1 MTRARVLLLL
11 GFIAAG
17 GTLTWWLVQSRRDQL
32 PPAAAGTLAIQWRGS
47 HRGEAVLP
55 ARVNWCP
62 VNRTG
67 VLEAIVGDTG
77 VAVVIYEANALT
89 RGPHA
94 VVMPGGA
101 SAVSPRPGASVVMRW
116 PRDSSAL
123 LAYASQGGLLDLRL
137 APKLLSGTLSIRMR
151 AASGSDSLML
161 TGNFT
166 DVPVVAMAVG
176 CP

>member
-1 MTRARVLLLL
+1 MTRSRVLLLL
-11 GFIAAG
+11 GFVAAG
-17 GTLTWWLVQSRRDQL
+17 GTLIWWLVRASGDQL
-32 PPAAAGTLAIQWRGS
+32 PPAAAGTVAIQWRGS

-67 VLEAIVGDTG
+67 VLEAIAGDTG
-77 VAVVIYEANALT
+77 IAVVIYEANALT

-94 VVMPGGA
+94 VVMPG
-101 SAVSPRPGASVVMRW
+101 VPVVVPRPGASVVMRW
-116 PRDSSAL
+116 PKDSSAL
-123 LAYASQGGLLDLRL
+123 LAYASQSGLLDLRL

-166 DVPVVAMAVG
+166 DVPVLAMAVG

>member
-1 MTRARVLLLL
+1 MTRTRVLLLL
-11 GFIAAG
+11 GVVAVG
-17 GTLTWWLVQSRRDQL
+17 STLTWWLVRDRGGQL
-32 PPAAAGTLAIQWRGS
+32 SPASAGTLAIQWRGS
-47 HRGEAVLP
+47 QRGEAVLP

-67 VLEAIVGDTG
+67 VLEAIAGDTG
-77 VAVVIYEANALT
+77 VAVVIYEVNALT
-89 RGPHA
+89 RGAHA
-94 VVMPGGA
+94 AVMPGGGA
-101 SAVSPRPGASVVMRW
+101 IVPRPGASVVMRW
-116 PRDSSAL
+116 PKDSSAL
-123 LAYASQGGLLDLRL
+123 LAYASQSGLVDLQL

>member
-1 MTRARVLLLL
+1 
-11 GFIAAG
+11 
-17 GTLTWWLVQSRRDQL
+17 L

-47 HRGEAVLP
+47 HRGEAVLL

-67 VLEAIVGDTG
+67 VLEAIAGDTG
-77 VAVVIYEANALT
+77 IAVVIYEANALT

-94 VVMPGGA
+94 VVMPG
-101 SAVSPRPGASVVMRW
+101 VPVVVPRPGASVVMRW
-116 PRDSSAL
+116 PKDSSAL
-123 LAYASQGGLLDLRL
+123 LAYASQSGLLDLRL

-151 AASGSDSLML
+151 AASGSDSVML

>member
-1 MTRARVLLLL
+1 MSRARGLTLLSVLAV
-11 GFIAAG
+11 GSM
-17 GTLTWWLVQSRRDQL
+17 LTWWLVRGGDDKL
-32 PPAAAGTLAIQWRGS
+32 PTAAAGTLAIQWRGS

-67 VLEAIVGDTG
+67 VLEAIAGDTG
-77 VAVVIYEANALT
+77 VAVVLYEANALT

-94 VVMPGGA
+94 VVMPGVP
-101 SAVSPRPGASVVMRW
+101 AVLPRPGASVVMRW
-116 PRDSSAL
+116 PKDSSAL
-123 LAYASQGGLLDLRL
+123 LAFASQSGLVDVRS
-137 APKLLSGTLSIRMR
+137 APKLLSGTLSIRLR
-151 AASGSDSLML
+151 AASGNDSLTL

-166 DVPVVAMAVG
+166 DLPVVAMAVG

>member
-1 MTRARVLLLL
+1 MTRARRLLLL
-11 GFIAAG
+11 CIVVAG
-17 GTLTWWLVQSRRDQL
+17 GAQTWRLVRSSADRL
-32 PPAAAGTLAIQWRGS
+32 PTAAAGMLAVQWRGS
-47 HRGEAVLP
+47 HRGAAVVP

-67 VLEAIVGDTG
+67 VLEAIAGDTG
-77 VAVVIYEANALT
+77 VAIVLYEANALT

-94 VVMPGGA
+94 VVMPGVP
-101 SAVSPRPGASVVMRW
+101 SVLPRPGASAVMRW
-116 PRDSSAL
+116 PKDSSAL
-123 LAYASQGGLLDLRL
+123 LAFASQSGLVDVRS
-137 APKLLSGTLSIRMR
+137 APKVLSGTLSIRMR

>member
-11 GFIAAG
+11 GFVAAG
-17 GTLTWWLVQSRRDQL
+17 STLTWWLVRTSGDQL

-67 VLEAIVGDTG
+67 VLEAIAGDTG
-77 VAVVIYEANALT
+77 IAVVIYEANALT

-94 VVMPGGA
+94 VVMPG
-101 SAVSPRPGASVVMRW
+101 VPVVVPRPGASVVMRW
-116 PRDSSAL
+116 PKDSSAL
-123 LAYASQGGLLDLRL
+123 LAYASQSGLLDLRL